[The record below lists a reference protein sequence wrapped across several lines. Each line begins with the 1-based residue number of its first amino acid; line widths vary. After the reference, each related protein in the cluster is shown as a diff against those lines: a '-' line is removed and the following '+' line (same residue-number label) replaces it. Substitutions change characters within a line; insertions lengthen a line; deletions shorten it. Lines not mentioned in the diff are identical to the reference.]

1 MPIYEY
7 KCENCGY
14 EFEEMLHFSE
24 REDPLNTPC
33 SFPTCGGKVHLK
45 MSLGSFHLKGSGWY
59 KMVMVIKNQCPKR
72 KRLKDQQSKLQ
83 VPIPKQEKVKSFLK
97 NLLIPKLLKPDLLLM
112 IKTLLIILLLTGCAA
127 DKKHSERWIARL
139 ETLPRVKGYVVTGIF
154 ELGKNLMHNIV
165 IQKEINNG

>member
-24 REDPLNTPC
+24 REDPLNIPC

-59 KMVMVIKNQCPKR
+59 KDGYGKN
-72 KRLKDQQSKLQ
+72 
-83 VPIPKQEKVKSFLK
+83 KQESKKEEPVVKPSEK
-97 NLLIPKLLKPDLLLM
+97 KPVEAKPL
-112 IKTLLIILLLTGCAA
+112 A
-127 DKKHSERWIARL
+127 DSE
-139 ETLPRVKGYVVTGIF
+139 
-154 ELGKNLMHNIV
+154 
-165 IQKEINNG
+165 

>member
-24 REDPLNTPC
+24 RDNPLNTPC

-59 KMVMVIKNQCPKR
+59 KDGYGKR
-72 KRLKDQQSKLQ
+72 KQESKKEEP
-83 VPIPKQEKVKSFLK
+83 VVKSSEK
-97 NLLIPKLLKPDLLLM
+97 KPVEAKPL
-112 IKTLLIILLLTGCAA
+112 A
-127 DKKHSERWIARL
+127 DSE
-139 ETLPRVKGYVVTGIF
+139 
-154 ELGKNLMHNIV
+154 
-165 IQKEINNG
+165 